1 MLHIVM
7 DGAGDMPPDWAK
19 LYDIQVIPIN
29 IQFGNRTFLQ
39 GVELSNEDFYR
50 IVDERGVIP
59 QTSQPSPQQF
69 VSFYERIAQVGD
81 TILSLHV
88 TSRLSGTFAS
98 AQMAAMQLR
107 DRIQVIPF
115 DTASG
120 SAAQG
125 FMCREARLL
134 ERAGRP
140 VEAILER
147 LEFIRRNVNIVLT
160 LANLEYAR
168 KSGRVKALQA
178 AIASLLDVK
187 PIIILKDGALD
198 MAERVRTRRKAIDR
212 VIQIIHQ
219 RVGERLVNVAAVHA
233 RDPEAGESLLNQV
246 RGALNCNHLILTD
259 LSISVA
265 ANLGPGTVGLA
276 VYPELE
282 G

>member
-7 DGAGDMPPDWAK
+7 DGAGDMPPDWVK
-19 LYDIQVIPIN
+19 LYDIRVIPIN

-50 IVDERGVIP
+50 IVDEKGVIP

-69 VSFYERIAQVGD
+69 VFFYERIAQAGD

-88 TSRLSGTFAS
+88 TSGLSGTFAS
-98 AQMAAMQLR
+98 AQMAARQLTG
-107 DRIQVIPF
+107 RIHVIPF
-115 DTASG
+115 DSACG
-120 SAAQG
+120 SAALG

-134 ERAGRP
+134 QRAGKP
-140 VEAILER
+140 VETILER
-147 LEFIRRNVNIVLT
+147 LEFIRRNVSIVLT
-160 LANLEYAR
+160 LNTLEYAH

-187 PIIILKDGALD
+187 PIIVLKDGALD
-198 MAERVRTRRKAIDR
+198 MAERVRTRRKAVER
-212 VIQIIHQ
+212 VIQIVHQ
-219 RVGERLVNVAAVHA
+219 RVGERLVNVAVVQA
-233 RDPEAGESLLNQV
+233 RDPEAGESLLAQV
-246 RGALNCNHLILTD
+246 RGALNCHHLILTD